1 MYLAKAKNSFTM
13 TISTGYPAA
22 FEKDKLY
29 SMRKDGK
36 DIYIVKDIYGFDIP
50 FDKDSYEEN
59 FETINK

>member
-1 MYLAKAKNSFTM
+1 MYLAKAKKSFTM

-36 DIYIVKDIYGFDIP
+36 DIYGFDIP

-59 FETINK
+59 FETIDK